1 MKTQFLQITGIL
13 MTVLFGINIIEA
25 QVNTYLQT
33 PTPTSIYISWH
44 STETSFTRV
53 RYGLSA
59 AGLTNVTTGSFQ
71 NIGGKIWHTV
81 KLTSLTP
88 DTKYYYRCISGA
100 DSSDVYPFR
109 SQPLP
114 GTAGRHIRFVV
125 FGDSRYTD
133 TIPSHLNEV
142 CQAVLQTLETKY
154 GTAWYDSV
162 NIVMH
167 TGDIVYHGTTISR
180 FQNEYFT
187 PIANLSCSLPFMVSI
202 GNHEHESA
210 YYFDYMKY
218 EDFTDPVVAATAY
231 NERFYSFDIADCR
244 FVILNSNEHIIGAPI
259 QSAWLD
265 KVLAESDTAE
275 GIDFVFPFAH
285 HPWHTEVWTSGN
297 TDSVSKVFFPRFLNC
312 DKITQYTFGHAH
324 DFELGTIT
332 DADPQSSTLHD
343 FRTVLAG
350 GGGAALTRYFA
361 GSHDYPEIQETV
373 DDYNYA
379 LMDVDVDNKSYTA
392 EVYTLGKPEH
402 PIDNQLLDA
411 WHFRM
416 LQPPPEQPFV
426 NSVIIEN
433 GLILAATPMVGEDSC
448 MSSQFQITTTQGN
461 YTAPVLNTIRNSED
475 IFENTG
481 IPDFIPINQNAGIDL
496 AAIEVPDSI
505 LSQDTNYWFRAR
517 YRDDNLKWSQW
528 SDEVTFLYTHINNLN
543 FSSGN
548 FNLSQNFPNPFRIS
562 TLIGY
567 QLTAC
572 SLVTIKV
579 YDPMGVEIAILVNE
593 EKLPGSYTVHFPAT
607 TSRHSAGVYY
617 VQMKCD
623 DFIQTRKMVITK

>member
-1 MKTQFLQITGIL
+1 M
-13 MTVLFGINIIEA
+13 
-25 QVNTYLQT
+25 
-33 PTPTSIYISWH
+33 
-44 STETSFTRV
+44 
-53 RYGLSA
+53 
-59 AGLTNVTTGSFQ
+59 GSFQ

-81 KLTSLTP
+81 KLTNLTP
-88 DTKYYYRCISGA
+88 DTRYYYRCISGT
-100 DSSDVYPFR
+100 DSSEVYPFR
-109 SQPLP
+109 SEPLP
-114 GTAGRHIRFVV
+114 GTPGRHIRFVV

-142 CQAVLQTLETKY
+142 CQAIIQTLGTKY
-154 GTAWYDSV
+154 GSAWYDSV

-218 EDFTDPVVAATAY
+218 EDFTDPLVAATPY

-244 FVILNSNEHIIGAPI
+244 FVILNSNEHIIGAPM
-259 QSAWLD
+259 QSEWLD
-265 KVLAESDTAE
+265 KVLAESDTAA

-312 DKITQYTFGHAH
+312 TKISQYSFGHAH

-332 DADPQSSTLHD
+332 NADPQGSNLHD
-343 FRTVLAG
+343 FRTLLTG

-373 DDYNYA
+373 DDYNYT
-379 LMDVDVDNKSYTA
+379 LVDVDVDNKSYIG

-411 WHFRM
+411 WHFRI
-416 LQPPPEQPFV
+416 LQPPPEKPV
-426 NSVIIEN
+426 VSSVIIDKKI
-433 GLILAATPMVGEDSC
+433 ILSATPMVCEDSC
-448 MSSQFQITTTQGN
+448 MSSQFQITATQGN

-475 IFENTG
+475 IFENNG

-496 AAIEVPDSI
+496 TSFEFPDS
-505 LSQDTNYWFRAR
+505 LLTQGTNYWCRAR
-517 YRDDNLKWSQW
+517 YKDVNLKWSPW
-528 SDEVTFLYTHINNLN
+528 SEEVTFLYTGINKLN
-543 FSSGN
+543 YSSEN
-548 FNLSQNFPNPFRIS
+548 FILFQNCPNPFSTS

-567 QLTAC
+567 QL
-572 SLVTIKV
+572 SIRGFVTIKV
-579 YDPMGVEIAILVNE
+579 YNPMGAEISILVNE
-593 EKLPGSYTVHFPAT
+593 ETPPGTYTMHFPAIA
-607 TSRHSAGVYY
+607 SRYSAGVYY